1 MKKIAILILMLI
13 NSAFGQ
19 EGEIYIDS
27 GNDFYKKNKFK
38 EAESEYKKSIK
49 KEENNFKAN
58 YNLGNSLYKQS
69 KFEEATKIFEE
80 LTSSS
85 PNKKLLANTYYNLGN
100 SYYKTKKYK
109 EAIEAYKNC
118 LRLNPNDKNAR
129 HNLSLAKKNMPK
141 NQEKKNQDKK
151 DQEKKRS
158 R

>member
-58 YNLGNSLYKQS
+58 YNLGNFY
-69 KFEEATKIFEE
+69 T
-80 LTSSS
+80 
-85 PNKKLLANTYYNLGN
+85 NKANLKRLQKYLRNLLHHLPIKSCWLIHT
-100 SYYKTKKYK
+100 
-109 EAIEAYKNC
+109 II
-118 LRLNPNDKNAR
+118 
-129 HNLSLAKKNMPK
+129 
-141 NQEKKNQDKK
+141 
-151 DQEKKRS
+151 
-158 R
+158 